1 MTSLL
6 NPQPPPNP
14 SPNLAALRVVF
25 ILLGLFTAFLV
36 AVFVVG
42 FVQGF
47 TRAREPVQ
55 AVLPDVKKALD
66 APGAAELRD
75 AGCPY
80 PMVMK
85 AEELRTMIS
94 KVTGTN
100 LKLNVGVAAGVLCFG
115 PDQLPDC
122 GTLARAFVS
131 SPGHVP
137 GGFFVLIERKP
148 APRREVLCQRRF
160 SDAAED
166 LGEYN
171 PSTLDQSPP

>member
-6 NPQPPPNP
+6 NPQPPRNP
-14 SPNLAALRVVF
+14 SPNSAALRVVF
-25 ILLGLFTAFLV
+25 ILLGLFMAFLGV
-36 AVFVVG
+36 VFVVG

-47 TRAREPVQ
+47 SRARDPVQ
-55 AVLPDVKKALD
+55 AVLPDVKKALN
-66 APGAAELRD
+66 APGADELRD

-80 PMVMK
+80 PIVMK

-94 KVTGTN
+94 KVSGTN
-100 LKLNVGVAAGVLCFG
+100 PNLGVSAGVLCFG

-122 GTLARAFVS
+122 ATLARAFVS
-131 SPGHVP
+131 SSGHVP
-137 GGFFVLIERKP
+137 GDFFVLIERRP
-148 APRREVLCQRRF
+148 SPRRQMLCQRRF
-160 SDAAED
+160 NDLAED